1 MVHRGPFRF
10 WTDISARDPHA
21 DIGSAHLGQ
30 LSLWLYSKGLRSWTI
45 WSMVPDGPG
54 PFLFRS
60 DIGDDALAPISV
72 GRGPSMALPWA
83 IPILLPAARHV
94 IGAVARMPISDSWPV
109 VQSCFSTCPSMT
121 GRHCP
126 CLP

>member
-1 MVHRGPFRF
+1 MVHG
-10 WTDISARDPHA
+10 
-21 DIGSAHLGQ
+21 
-30 LSLWLYSKGLRSWTI
+30 
-45 WSMVPDGPG
+45 PDGPG

-94 IGAVARMPISDSWPV
+94 IGSGPHADIGFVAGGPIMFLYMPIDDRTSLSVSSVMAVGFGIGSPMEGRPDLIRSVSSLRDSAEVSPPG
-109 VQSCFSTCPSMT
+109 SRPMA
-121 GRHCP
+121 
-126 CLP
+126 

>member
-1 MVHRGPFRF
+1 MDHMVHG
-10 WTDISARDPHA
+10 
-21 DIGSAHLGQ
+21 
-30 LSLWLYSKGLRSWTI
+30 
-45 WSMVPDGPG
+45 PDGPG

-109 VQSCFSTCPSMT
+109 VQSCDGSRIRYRESDGRSPRLDPFGFKSPRLRGGEPSRQPAN
-121 GRHCP
+121 GIISQP
-126 CLP
+126 CA

>member
-1 MVHRGPFRF
+1 MVHGP
-10 WTDISARDPHA
+10 
-21 DIGSAHLGQ
+21 
-30 LSLWLYSKGLRSWTI
+30 
-45 WSMVPDGPG
+45 MVLVL
-54 PFLFRS
+54 FFFRS

-109 VQSCFSTCPSMT
+109 VQSCFLHAIDDRTSLSVSSVMAVGFGIGSPME
-121 GRHCP
+121 GRP
-126 CLP
+126 DF